1 MSFIPIPFLKS
12 AIPVLIDLTTIPVR
26 GILRLLSNSAT
37 ISMGVPGLRAF
48 LVLMKRPVAEKSED
62 VPLYSVLLSEK
73 VIDRRLILR

>member
-1 MSFIPIPFLKS
+1 MPFLKS

-26 GILRLLSNSAT
+26 FILRLLSNSAT

-48 LVLMKRPVAEKSED
+48 LVLMKRPVVEKLED
-62 VPLYSVLLSEK
+62 VPEYSLFPSEK